1 MVAAATCDT
10 PAAKAHRIK
19 LRERGFSLL
28 DFMNLKVLPDF
39 QRLGG
44 PFSWTAIYE
53 FMAFWVLAGYRDNA
67 LAKPP
72 TDENMSEMTKIK
84 KTFNSRGE
92 VISVFK
98 HTLDYHHH
106 FGIPFVYPNAG
117 TAYCKI
123 CLSAGWQHQC
133 RGGRSGK
140 AWTQT

>member
-1 MVAAATCDT
+1 MVAAAICDT

-53 FMAFWVLAGYRDNA
+53 FMAFWVLAGYRDIA

-72 TDENMSEMTKIK
+72 TDENTSVLTR
-84 KTFNSRGE
+84 TRG
-92 VISVFK
+92 
-98 HTLDYHHH
+98 TLD
-106 FGIPFVYPNAG
+106 
-117 TAYCKI
+117 
-123 CLSAGWQHQC
+123 
-133 RGGRSGK
+133 
-140 AWTQT
+140 